1 MGIVTKTSLFMYFVF
16 KCVGSIRIFSA
27 LCLMKVVA
35 ASLLQKERFHREILA
50 RYFYVPYEEA
60 QPNSFM

>member
-1 MGIVTKTSLFMYFVF
+1 MGMVSKTSLFMYFVF

-35 ASLLQKERFHREILA
+35 ASLLQKERFHREVCT
-50 RYFYVPYEEA
+50 RYVYVP
-60 QPNSFM
+60 

>member
-35 ASLLQKERFHREILA
+35 ASLLQKERFHREI
-50 RYFYVPYEEA
+50 PYQEA
-60 QPNSFM
+60 QPNSFL